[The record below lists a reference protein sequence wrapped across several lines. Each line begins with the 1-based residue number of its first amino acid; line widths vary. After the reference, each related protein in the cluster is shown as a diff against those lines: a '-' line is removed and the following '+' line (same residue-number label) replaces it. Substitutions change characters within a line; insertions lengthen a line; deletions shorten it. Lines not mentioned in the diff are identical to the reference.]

1 MIGKRLSKSL
11 LTQNNHSDSQHH
23 LNGLSQEEKLKAL
36 SMLQKLKDDGK
47 SQGFRKPVAW
57 KKLGLLN
64 YPLIIPQPMDLSTV
78 EKKLKKSEYKFIQEY
93 LDDLQLIWSNCK
105 TFNLEGS
112 VIYEEAVYME
122 NFTAQLIKQ
131 NFSVEEIQ
139 ASQKRLRAYPNN
151 LLNSPQK
158 NQSEIQKKNNFLNST
173 ENVEISE
180 SNQNFNINK
189 AGESNIHSVEREH
202 DNK

>member
-1 MIGKRLSKSL
+1 
-11 LTQNNHSDSQHH
+11 
-23 LNGLSQEEKLKAL
+23 
-36 SMLQKLKDDGK
+36 
-47 SQGFRKPVAW
+47 
-57 KKLGLLN
+57 
-64 YPLIIPQPMDLSTV
+64 
-78 EKKLKKSEYKFIQEY
+78 LKKSEYKFIQEY

-139 ASQKRLRAYPNN
+139 ASQKRLRANPNN

-189 AGESNIHSVEREH
+189 AGESNIQSVDREH